1 MKNRLEILRKQKGI
15 KQEELAEALEV
26 SRQTIGSLE
35 NGRYNPSIILAFK
48 LARYFNTTIKEI
60 FIYEEEKI
68 IKINS
73 QVKNYILV
81 GISAGII
88 IGCLFA
94 IKLYG
99 RDIRIIIPLAIAL
112 LIFGHSVDNILK
124 LFATKSSTK
133 VEKQL
138 EIEIKDERNTLIR
151 EKAGSETNEYTLY
164 LNTVIVFILGF
175 MGAEFWMFCLFGSL
189 ILAQGVLSV
198 FLYNYYDNRY

>member
-1 MKNRLEILRKQKGI
+1 M
-15 KQEELAEALEV
+15 
-26 SRQTIGSLE
+26 
-35 NGRYNPSIILAFK
+35 
-48 LARYFNTTIKEI
+48 
-60 FIYEEEKI
+60 

-124 LFATKSSTK
+124 LFATKNSTK

-151 EKAGSETNEYTLY
+151 EKAGSKTNEYMLY
-164 LNTVIVFILGF
+164 INTVIVFILGF
-175 MGAEFWMFCLFGSL
+175 MGAEFSMLCLFGSL

>member
-1 MKNRLEILRKQKGI
+1 M
-15 KQEELAEALEV
+15 
-26 SRQTIGSLE
+26 
-35 NGRYNPSIILAFK
+35 
-48 LARYFNTTIKEI
+48 
-60 FIYEEEKI
+60 

-88 IGCLFA
+88 TGCLFA

-99 RDIRIIIPLAIAL
+99 RDIRVIIPLAIAL

-124 LFATKSSTK
+124 LFATKNSTK

-151 EKAGSETNEYTLY
+151 EKAGSKTNEYMLY

-175 MGAEFWMFCLFGSL
+175 MGAELWMFCLFGSL

>member
-1 MKNRLEILRKQKGI
+1 M
-15 KQEELAEALEV
+15 
-26 SRQTIGSLE
+26 
-35 NGRYNPSIILAFK
+35 
-48 LARYFNTTIKEI
+48 
-60 FIYEEEKI
+60 

-94 IKLYG
+94 IKLYD
-99 RDIRIIIPLAIAL
+99 RDIRIIIPFSIAL

-124 LFATKSSTK
+124 LFAAKNSTK

-151 EKAGSETNEYTLY
+151 EKAGSKTNEYMLY

-175 MGAEFWMFCLFGSL
+175 MGAEFWMLCLFGSL

-198 FLYNYYDNRY
+198 FLYNYYDTRY